1 MECSYFQTCQSPT
14 LKSLHCRAAALLPGL
29 SRRRLKPL
37 QFNRISRDVAHSSA
51 IFRYLRTLSLPTTY
65 GFELPDARFASSG
78 RLILDL
84 YQSVWLERMISA
96 PAGRTMSLNRCADR
110 M

>member
-1 MECSYFQTCQSPT
+1 MECSYFLTCQSLT
-14 LKSLHCRAAALLPGL
+14 LKSVHCRDAALLL
-29 SRRRLKPL
+29 QACLRLKPL

-84 YQSVWLERMISA
+84 SQSVWLERMISA